1 MISSL
6 VNLQV
11 DALAKKGWKL
21 EVLQKAEN
29 NGLALRNLL
38 LQIGKR
44 TECPCWKKKI
54 TVFAKKKSDRKV
66 FSRLTRDRFDLPYG
80 LCQPLR
86 KEPILIRAV

>member
-54 TVFAKKKSDRKV
+54 TVFAKKKVIGRSFRGSQEIGSTFHMV
-66 FSRLTRDRFDLPYG
+66 FVNL
-80 LCQPLR
+80 
-86 KEPILIRAV
+86 